1 MSALSIIDIIIRLGG
16 AALLCGLIGYERE
29 FRRKPAGVRTDM
41 LVGIGTAAMTI
52 ASIEIARLDPNGVVD
67 ISRIASTILTGIGF
81 IGAGTIIQSK
91 GGIVLGLT
99 TAASIWVVAAIGLAM
114 GLGMYA
120 LAIVATVM
128 TLSVLVVLH
137 SLKVPEGHNEE
148 KNKE

>member
-1 MSALSIIDIIIRLGG
+1 M
-16 AALLCGLIGYERE
+16 LCGLIGYERE

-120 LAIVATVM
+120 LAIVAAVM